1 MAITGMRIVKAE
13 ITRDK
18 NEMPS
23 GIGINMAITEL
34 KEEAGLIEIHFTYRA
49 DYAEKVGM
57 LLITGILF
65 VEDEK
70 KARDEIIRGWK
81 TKKKL
86 EDAFAEEVLNNINFA
101 CGAHGTLMARVVN
114 LQPPLIPP
122 RIRLEKSGAGASAA

>member
-13 ITRDK
+13 ISRDK
-18 NEMPS
+18 NEMPG
-23 GIGINMAITEL
+23 GIGINMSITEL

-49 DYAEKVGM
+49 DYTEKVGVLQM
-57 LLITGILF
+57 TGILF
-65 VEDEK
+65 VEEDK
-70 KARDEIIRGWK
+70 KTRDEIIKGWK
-81 TKKKL
+81 TKKRL